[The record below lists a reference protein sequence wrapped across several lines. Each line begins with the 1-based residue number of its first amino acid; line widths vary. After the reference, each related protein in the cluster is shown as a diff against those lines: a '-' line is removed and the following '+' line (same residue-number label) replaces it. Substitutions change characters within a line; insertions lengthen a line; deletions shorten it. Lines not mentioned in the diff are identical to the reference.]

1 MDNGELKVDRL
12 AEIEARIKELEPK
25 KDEPLV
31 RKELTELY
39 NEKIKLTTNQEAPKD
54 FKIAEIWV
62 KEGQLILDASPEFWI
77 DKLRALGVLE
87 MCKDIV
93 KQFKGEQ
100 PKVSVVDKGLMK
112 KFVNNLKKRF

>member
-1 MDNGELKVDRL
+1 MGDDGVGRLK
-12 AEIEARIKELEPK
+12 EIEARIKELEPQK
-25 KDEPLV
+25 ETDEKA
-31 RKELTELY
+31 RNELTELY
-39 NEKIKLTTNQEAPKD
+39 HEKNQLTMKQEAPKD

-93 KQFKGEQ
+93 KKYNPET
-100 PKVSVVDKGLMK
+100 PKVSLVNKGGIK
-112 KFVNNLKKRF
+112 QFVNKLKKRF